1 MQKGLSTFA
10 VVKSKMQ
17 NFTAHPNTPRPLTCP
32 LPPLWLPCAV
42 GGYLHSVI
50 FATLGSINVNMEL
63 LSLFIQVDR
72 RVHDTRVRGGGG
84 GEVKGLR
91 LCVLGVCVCAHIC
104 CNLWRKAQKNIKT
117 VLCANEITKAGFVCV
132 RVCVCEWQRAP
143 VAQTHTHT
151 HTRPHTHP

>member
-1 MQKGLSTFA
+1 MQYAERSLNFCGCQIKNAKLHCPPKHPPSTNLP
-10 VVKSKMQ
+10 S
-17 NFTAHPNTPRPLTCP
+17 

-84 GEVKGLR
+84 GLK
-91 LCVLGVCVCAHIC
+91 
-104 CNLWRKAQKNIKT
+104 
-117 VLCANEITKAGFVCV
+117 
-132 RVCVCEWQRAP
+132 
-143 VAQTHTHT
+143 
-151 HTRPHTHP
+151 